1 MIVSKEIE
9 VKITKQNIDYF
20 ANLNYIINLK
30 DIIKIPIDHL
40 QKNSHRIVD
49 VKCDI
54 CGKETSLSYKLY
66 IKNFNKY
73 NLYTCLKCSNIKNK
87 KTCLDKYGVEHQMLL
102 NSTKEKI
109 KKTCLDKYGDK
120 NYNNREKNEKT
131 CLEKYG
137 SKSPLEF
144 KNILNKI
151 KNTNIEKYDNEYY
164 FGSDNFKNKIKN
176 IFINNFG
183 VDNPSKSEKLQNKKL
198 RKLYD
203 DLNILNIDFK
213 KRTYDIQC
221 DVCNEKYIIPF
232 GILHQRIKI
241 YKTISCT
248 ICNPIGSF
256 SSSGQEILLLNFIK
270 ENYKCEIISNSQKII
285 NHHELDSYLPDL
297 KLAFEFNGLY
307 WHSELFKDKTYHL
320 NKTEL
325 CEQQGIKLIH
335 IYEDDWL
342 FKQDIVKS
350 RILNLLGKSNKI
362 FARKCF
368 IKEISNNE
376 LIREFLEQNHLQG
389 VVGSQI
395 KIGLFYNDE
404 LVSLMTF
411 GPQRKS
417 MGQKSIEDTYEMLR
431 FCNKLNT
438 NVVGGASRLFK
449 YFVDHYNP
457 KEVISYADR
466 SWSNGNLY
474 EKLGFQFIHKTV
486 PNYYYVIDGIRK
498 YRFGYRKDVLVKQ
511 GYDPTKT
518 EHQIMLE
525 KGIFRI
531 YDSGHLK
538 YLYQNGKK

>member
-137 SKSPLEF
+137 AKSPFESEMILE
-144 KNILNKI
+144 KI
-151 KNTNIEKYDNEYY
+151 KNTNIKKYDNEYY
-164 FGSDNFKNKIKN
+164 YGSNDFKNKIKN
-176 IFINNFG
+176 IFIDKYG
-183 VDNPSKSEKLQNKKL
+183 VDNPSKSEELQIKKL
-198 RKLYD
+198 RKLYFN
-203 DLNILNIDFK
+203 LNILNIDFE

-221 DVCNEKYIIPF
+221 NVCNEIYNIPF

-256 SSSGQEILLLNFIK
+256 SSSGHEIQFLNFIK
-270 ENYKCEIISNSQKII
+270 ENYNNDIISNSQKII
-285 NHHELDSYLPDL
+285 SPLELDIYLPEL
-297 KLAFEFNGLY
+297 KLAFEFNGVY
-307 WHSELFKDKTYHL
+307 WHNELYKPTNYHL

-325 CEQQGIKLIH
+325 CKKLGIQLIH
-335 IYEDDWL
+335 IYEDEWL
-342 FKQDIVKS
+342 YKQEIIKS
-350 RILNLLGKSNKI
+350 RILNLLGKSEKI
-362 FARKCF
+362 YARKCE
-368 IKEISNNE
+368 IKEINDNR
-376 LIREFLEQNHLQG
+376 LIREFLEKNHLQG
-389 VVGSQI
+389 FVGSKI
-395 KIGLFYNDE
+395 KIGLFYNEE
-404 LVSLMTF
+404 LVSLMTY
-411 GPQRKS
+411 GAQRKA
-417 MGQKSIEDTYEMLR
+417 MGQKAKDGIYEMLR

-438 NVVGGASRLFK
+438 NVIGGASRLFK
-449 YFVDHYNP
+449 YFIEQYKP
-457 KEVISYADR
+457 IEVISYADR
-466 SWSNGNLY
+466 SWSQGDLY
-474 EKLGFQFIHKTV
+474 EKLGFNLVHKTD

-498 YRFGYRKDVLVKQ
+498 YRFNFRKDKLIKE
-511 GYDPTKT
+511 GADPTKT
-518 EHQIMLE
+518 EHEIMLE
-525 KGIFRI
+525 RDIFRI
-531 YDSGHLK
+531 YDSGQLK
-538 YLYQNGKK
+538 YSYQNGKN